1 MSTLH
6 NSLVGLETMQSRD
19 DLEVRIQRQALALHR
34 LLQDVGVHAMHPWNR
49 PGLVIQTVDKP
60 WRPGGG
66 WQGRQ
71 MEYDV
76 QLREHDGAWL
86 RLCLKENTF
95 AVSAYAANP
104 ATEYEVHIHLHPEGA
119 RAVGCLRVD
128 AHARAFVHAER
139 TLVQAMHAIRTNAP
153 MEEGM
158 TWSQSLARVLEGA
171 NALGS
176 HELWKQWMEQWA
188 TESMRHVASMAS
200 SLADPKADFGHWKS
214 IVLSGWRSLQEPS
227 NSVDEPRFSDF

>member
-34 LLQDVGVHAMHPWNR
+34 LLENFGAHAMHPWNR
-49 PGLVIQTVDKP
+49 PSLVIQTVDKP
-60 WRPGGG
+60 WQPGDG
-66 WQGRQ
+66 WQGRKI
-71 MEYDV
+71 EYDV
-76 QLREHDGAWL
+76 QLRGHDGEWL
-86 RLCLKENTF
+86 RLCLKRNSF
-95 AVSAYAANP
+95 MLSAYASNP
-104 ATEYEVHIHLHPEGA
+104 ATEFEAHIHIPPEGP
-119 RAVGCLRVD
+119 RSIGSLQVD

-139 TLVQAMHAIRTNAP
+139 TLAQAMHAIRTNAP

-158 TWSQSLARVLEGA
+158 TWAQSLASVLEGA
-171 NALGS
+171 SALGS
-176 HELWKQWMEQWA
+176 GELWELWMSQWA

-214 IVLSGWRSLQEPS
+214 IVLAG
-227 NSVDEPRFSDF
+227 